1 MKKTVKILALVMVA
15 AMLCCV
21 LASCGNTLKGTYKT
35 DGLFGIGEVKYTF
48 DGDKFT
54 YAYVPGVDALA
65 ITLNG
70 TYVIEDNQIT
80 LTLSDGSE
88 DSQSISGTHAFE
100 KGDDYIKIG
109 GSTYTLVK

>member
-35 DGLFGIGEVKYTF
+35 DGLLGIGEVKYTF

-54 YAYVPGVDALA
+54 YVAGVGALA

-80 LTLSDGSE
+80 LTLSDGAE